1 MDYNHIS
8 KLLERYF
15 EGETTVEEERML
27 RRYFTEEPVAEEH
40 RPFAELFRFFAAG
53 RQEGYEGKITARTDL
68 RAPEKKPAKT
78 HRIRP
83 LFWRAAAVVAIA
95 ASAWWLYPEQP
106 AHTSAIDWS
115 KYEPA
120 SAEEAFQITS
130 RALRTAS
137 AKLNYGARQAA
148 EKVSE
153 VQRAF

>member
-1 MDYNHIS
+1 MDYSHIS

-15 EGETTVEEERML
+15 EGETTVEEERTL

-40 RPFAELFRFFAAG
+40 RPFAELFRFFAVS
-53 RQEGYEGKITARTDL
+53 RREGYEGEIVPRPAEVKPVKIF
-68 RAPEKKPAKT
+68 
-78 HRIRP
+78 RIRP

-106 AHTSAIDWS
+106 AHTSSIDWS

-120 SAEEAFQITS
+120 TAEEAFQVTS

>member
-15 EGETTVEEERML
+15 EGETTVEEERTL
-27 RRYFTEEPVAEEH
+27 RRYFTEGPVTEEH
-40 RPFAELFRFFAAG
+40 RPFADLFRFFVAS
-53 RQEGYEGKITARTDL
+53 REEGYEGEMVSA
-68 RAPEKKPAKT
+68 AHKPKEASVRRL
-78 HRIRP
+78 RIRP

-106 AHTSAIDWS
+106 AHASAIDWS

-120 SAEEAFQITS
+120 TAEEAFQVTS

>member
-15 EGETTVEEERML
+15 EGETTVEEERKL

-40 RPFAELFRFFAAG
+40 RPFADLFRYFAVS
-53 RQEGYEGKITARTDL
+53 RQEGYEGELASMAATRNLQKKDAR
-68 RAPEKKPAKT
+68 RF
-78 HRIRP
+78 RIRP
-83 LFWRAAAVVAIA
+83 LFWRAAAVVVLAV
-95 ASAWWLYPEQP
+95 SAWWLYPEQP
-106 AHTSAIDWS
+106 ATTSGIDWS

-120 SAEEAFQITS
+120 TAEEAFHVTS